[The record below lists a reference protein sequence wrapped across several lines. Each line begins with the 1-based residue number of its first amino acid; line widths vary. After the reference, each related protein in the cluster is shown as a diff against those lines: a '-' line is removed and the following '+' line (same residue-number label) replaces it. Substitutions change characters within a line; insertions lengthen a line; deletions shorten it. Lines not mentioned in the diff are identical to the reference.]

1 MRARGGG
8 VRKPQNESGPPEQ
21 ERWEDLGPIDEI
33 GRPDEVFDSV
43 DADDAL
49 RSAASDAVRRSRT
62 IADRGELDPATAAR
76 IAETTSSSARATRMR
91 ERLIDGFGAL
101 ERERFGDARR
111 IGNSIVKELSDVA
124 AVHELIGLAN
134 YRMGNWRPAAASLD
148 RARSLSDDVTLW
160 PVLMDCLR
168 AMNRRG
174 EVAELWNEL
183 KAASPPHDIMAEGR
197 IVAASTLADAG
208 DLKGAVAV
216 MAPAARR
223 PTRVRDHHLRQW
235 YVLADLHD
243 RAGDR
248 SGAIK
253 WFEAVAAGD
262 PHFADVADRLRTLG
276 RGRRR

>member
-1 MRARGGG
+1 M
-8 VRKPQNESGPPEQ
+8 PPSELD
-21 ERWEDLGPIDEI
+21 RWEDLGPIDEL
-33 GRPDEVFDSV
+33 GSSDDDS
-43 DADDAL
+43 L
-49 RSAASDAVRRSRT
+49 REAAADAVGRSRT
-62 IADRGELDPATAAR
+62 SEQTRAAARRGELDPVTAAR
-76 IAETTSSSARATRMR
+76 IAETTSSSARATWLR

-148 RARSLSDDVTLW
+148 RARSLSDDPTLL

-168 AMNRRG
+168 ALGRRG
-174 EVAELWNEL
+174 EVAELWSEL

-197 IVAASTLADAG
+197 IVAASTLADSG
-208 DLKGAVAV
+208 DLAGAVAE
-216 MAPAARR
+216 MQPATRR

-248 SGAIK
+248 SGALR

-262 PHFADVADRLRTLG
+262 PSFADVADRLRTLG
-276 RGRRR
+276 RQRRR